1 LACIIFTLQS
11 PETSLGFL
19 DRFLAC
25 CEAYNIPVLILF
37 NKIDLLNF
45 EEVELVEELQTMYE
59 NLGYQT
65 LQVSSEE

>member
-1 LACIIFTLQS
+1 
-11 PETSLGFL
+11 
-19 DRFLAC
+19 LAC

-45 EEVELVEELQTMYE
+45 EEVELVEELQEMYE

-65 LQVSSEE
+65 LQVSSEEKLNLDKLQKL